1 MKILAAQADARWE
14 AKPRVMED
22 VVARGEGV
30 LGVGVGEPALETG
43 GRVGPPPGG
52 EVVRE
57 EEGGTMVSGTAA
69 QPAAAAAA
77 PAAAVAEEVE
87 VGDGEAVGQRE
98 ETWKRMRQE
107 ASAKGAEVKQDPW
120 RQTRRGAGE
129 SWQPKAWAPAPSGK
143 K

>member
-1 MKILAAQADARWE
+1 
-14 AKPRVMED
+14 MEF
-22 VVARGEGV
+22 VVAGGVGV

-43 GRVGPPPGG
+43 GRVGPPGG

-57 EEGGTMVSGTAA
+57 GGDTVVSGTAA

-77 PAAAVAEEVE
+77 APAAVAEEVE
-87 VGDGEAVGQRE
+87 VGGGEAVGQRE

-120 RQTRRGAGE
+120 RKTRRGAGE

>member
-1 MKILAAQADARWE
+1 
-14 AKPRVMED
+14 MED
-22 VVARGEGV
+22 VVGKKDM
-30 LGVGVGEPALETG
+30 LGVREPALETER
-43 GRVGPPPGG
+43 RVGPGSK
-52 EVVRE
+52 VVRE
-57 EEGGTMVSGTAA
+57 RGDDTMVSGTAA

-77 PAAAVAEEVE
+77 AEEGK
-87 VGDGEAVGQRE
+87 VGGGEAVGQRE